1 MADHP
6 GDHHRIKHIDT
17 RKYCV
22 RNAVLNGDVQLVYVP
37 TTRQIAD
44 GPSKPLSSSLRQTV
58 CVNNLLVRIDMM

>member
-1 MADHP
+1 M
-6 GDHHRIKHIDT
+6 
-17 RKYCV
+17 